1 MTFVRTTIAVVAFA
15 ASATTAFADV
25 ATDADRAAFY
35 RALSGAPV
43 ASTVAATVVEGR
55 QAATATR
62 PAGLS
67 EADALRLQVVAGRQ
81 NPNH

>member
-35 RALSGAPV
+35 RALNGAPV
-43 ASTVAATVVEGR
+43 AATVIEGR
-55 QAATATR
+55 QAATTTR